1 MFKNIDLK
9 ILFFFIC
16 LVSYSQEPVS
26 WSTSV
31 EKINDNNYKLVTTA
45 NIQDNWRL
53 YSQNL
58 EDGGALPTE
67 FIFEDESIFESFSVV
82 SERESITKYDP
93 IFKMDQSY
101 FIEETV
107 FTQDI
112 SLKDGLKQNT
122 IIQDLYYQVCDDRVC
137 IFQDIKLV
145 YNLNSDDISL
155 INSFDYSS
163 IVSDLKLSLGNSEL
177 LENEYVTENNDNFSR
192 RLNILILGLFGGFLA
207 LLTPCVFPMIPL
219 TVSFFSTKN
228 EKAKLYS
235 MSYGF
240 FIILIYVSLSI
251 PFYFLE
257 NINPEILNQISTSP
271 ILNFIFFAIFIVFA
285 LSLFGLFEITLPSS
299 WSNTVDTKSNLYKGL
314 ISTFFM
320 SLTLCLVS
328 FSCTGPILGTL
339 LVGTLTSD
347 GGAID
352 LTYGMLGFGVA
363 LAIPFTLL
371 AFFPNIINKL
381 PKSGSW
387 TNTIKVILGFV
398 ELALAFKFLS
408 NVDLI
413 QEWGLL
419 KREVFIAIW
428 VLISIACGIYLIIV
442 SRKNSYIISS
452 IFFIFIGLYMG
463 SSLFNKSTNM
473 SLLSGLLP
481 PEFYS
486 IYNNSN
492 DCPLGLDC
500 IKDFNE
506 GLNKSKLTKKP
517 ILLDFTGWACA
528 NCRRVEENTWSVPKV
543 YDLINNDFVLISLYV
558 DDRSDLSSEDII
570 VLKDKNG
577 NEKILDKVGEKWSA
591 FQTIN
596 FKNNSQ
602 PYYVLLS
609 PDLQLLNKPLQYTDT
624 ETYYEWLSEGLENFK
639 SVNYFLK

>member
-1 MFKNIDLK
+1 MFKNLSLK
-9 ILFFFIC
+9 ILFTLFSLLSF
-16 LVSYSQEPVS
+16 SQDPVK

-31 EKINDNNYKLVTTA
+31 KKINDITFQLNTKA
-45 NIQDNWRL
+45 EIEDNWRL

-58 EDGGALPTE
+58 DDGGALPTE
-67 FIFEDESIFESFSVV
+67 FIFEDNSILKSFSNVL
-82 SERESITKYDP
+82 EPEPITKYDP

-101 FIEETV
+101 FVNNVV

-112 SLKDGLKQNT
+112 VLLESFNNDS
-122 IIQDLYYQVCDDRVC
+122 IIQNLYYQVCDDRVC
-137 IFQDIKLV
+137 IFQDVQLV
-145 YNLNSDDISL
+145 FNLSSNEVQSVS
-155 INSFDYSS
+155 SFDYSS
-163 IVSDLKLSLGNSEL
+163 IESDLKLDLGNYEL
-177 LENEYVTENNDNFSR
+177 IKNEYVSESSSSFSR
-192 RLNILILGLFGGFLA
+192 RLNILILGLLGGFLA

-235 MSYGF
+235 TSYGL
-240 FIILIYVSLSI
+240 FIVLIYLSLSL

-271 ILNFIFFAIFIVFA
+271 ILNFIFFAIFIAFA
-285 LSLFGLFEITLPSS
+285 LSLFGLFDITLPSS
-299 WSNTVDTKSNLYKGL
+299 WSNTVDSKSNLYKGL

-320 SLTLCLVS
+320 SLTLCIVS

-413 QEWGLL
+413 QEWGIL

-428 VLISIACGIYLIIV
+428 VLIFIACGLYLIIT
-442 SRKNSYIISS
+442 SRKTSYIISS
-452 IFFIFIGLYMG
+452 LSFILIGLYMG
-463 SSLFNKSTNM
+463 SSLFTKSTNL

-486 IYNNSN
+486 IHNDTNN
-492 DCPLGLDC
+492 CPLGLDC
-500 IKDFNE
+500 VKDFND
-506 GLNKSKLTKKP
+506 GLNKSKINNKP

-543 YDLINNDFVLISLYV
+543 FDLINNEFVLISLYV
-558 DDRSDLSSEDII
+558 DDRTNLNGDEII
-570 VLKDKNG
+570 LLRDKNG

-591 FQTIN
+591 FQTLN
-596 FKNNSQ
+596 FQNNSQ

-609 PDLQLLNKPLQYTDT
+609 PNLDILNKPIQYTDT
-624 ETYYEWLSEGLENFK
+624 DTYYDWLIDGLNKFK
-639 SVNYFLK
+639 N

>member
-1 MFKNIDLK
+1 MFKNINLK
-9 ILFFFIC
+9 ILFILIPLFCF
-16 LVSYSQEPVS
+16 SQEPIK
-26 WSTSV
+26 WLTSV
-31 EKINDNNYKLVTTA
+31 EKKSDNSYILSTTA
-45 NIQDNWRL
+45 KIQDNWRL

-58 EDGGALPTE
+58 EEGGALPTE
-67 FIFEDESIFESFSVV
+67 FVFEDESIFDSFSIV
-82 SERESITKYDP
+82 SEPKPITKYDP
-93 IFKMDQSY
+93 IFQMDQSY
-101 FIEETV
+101 FINEVIYSQEV
-107 FTQDI
+107 VLKGNYKDDILTQ
-112 SLKDGLKQNT
+112 N
-122 IIQDLYYQVCDDRVC
+122 LYYQVCDDRVC
-137 IFQDIKLV
+137 IFQDVKLE
-145 YNLNSDDISL
+145 YSL
-155 INSFDYSS
+155 SNKQIINTTSFDYST
-163 IVSDLKLSLGNSEL
+163 VSSSLNLDLKNSEL
-177 LENEYVTENNDNFSR
+177 LVNEYENEVSNNFSR
-192 RLNILILGLFGGFLA
+192 RINILILGLLGGFLA

-228 EKAKLYS
+228 EQAKLYS
-235 MSYGF
+235 SSYGF

-271 ILNFIFFAIFIVFA
+271 VLNFIFFAIFVAFA
-285 LSLFGLFEITLPSS
+285 LSLFGLFDITLPSS
-299 WSNTVDTKSNLYKGL
+299 WSNTVDSKSNLYKGL

-363 LAIPFTLL
+363 LAVPFTLL
-371 AFFPNIINKL
+371 AFFPNVINKL

-387 TNTIKVILGFV
+387 TNSIKVILGFV

-413 QEWGLL
+413 LEWGIL
-419 KREVFIAIW
+419 KREIFIGIW
-428 VLISIACGIYLIIV
+428 VLLFLLCGLYLLRTSKKLSYILSSSFFIIVGIYM
-442 SRKNSYIISS
+442 S
-452 IFFIFIGLYMG
+452 
-463 SSLFNKSTNM
+463 SSLFSTKTNL

-486 IYNNSN
+486 LYQDDNE
-492 DCPLGLDC
+492 CPLSLNC
-500 IKDFNE
+500 IKDFDE
-506 GLNKSKLTKKP
+506 GKSESVENNKP

-528 NCRRVEENTWSVPKV
+528 NCRRVEENTWSEPKV
-543 YDLINNDFVLISLYV
+543 YDMINNEFILISLYV
-558 DDRSDLSSEDII
+558 DDRSDLNQDQII
-570 VLKDKNG
+570 ILTDKNG
-577 NEKILDKVGEKWSA
+577 NEKTLKKVGEKWSA

-609 PDLQLLNKPLQYTDT
+609 PNLEVLNKPIQYTDT
-624 ETYYEWLSEGLENFK
+624 DTYQSWLSEGLENFK
-639 SVNYFLK
+639 KNYK

>member
-1 MFKNIDLK
+1 MLK
-9 ILFFFIC
+9 SLNLKLLFILLSFFSF
-16 LVSYSQEPVS
+16 SQDPVT

-31 EKINDNNYKLVTTA
+31 EKINNNTYKLITEA
-45 NIQDNWRL
+45 NIQENWRL

-67 FIFEDESIFESFSVV
+67 FVFEDESIFQSFSNVQ
-82 SERESITKYDP
+82 ELDAITKFDP
-93 IFKMDQSY
+93 IFQMDQSY
-101 FIEETV
+101 FINQTF
-107 FTQDI
+107 FTQEIVLDDNFNQKSI
-112 SLKDGLKQNT
+112 V
-122 IIQDLYYQVCDDRVC
+122 QDLYYQVCDDRVC
-137 IFQDIKLV
+137 IFQDIKLIF
-145 YNLNSDDISL
+145 NLDSENESVIK
-155 INSFDYSS
+155 SFDYSS
-163 IVSDLKLSLGNSEL
+163 IISDLQLDLQNTEL
-177 LENEYVTENNDNFSR
+177 LENEYVNESSNNFSR
-192 RLNILILGLFGGFLA
+192 RLNILILGLLGGFLA

-228 EKAKLYS
+228 EKARLYS

-271 ILNFIFFAIFIVFA
+271 ILNFIFFAIFIAFA
-285 LSLFGLFEITLPSS
+285 LSLFGLFEITLPAS
-299 WSNTVDTKSNLYKGL
+299 WSNTVDSKSNLYKGL

-387 TNTIKVILGFV
+387 TNSIKVILGFV

-413 QEWGLL
+413 QEWGIL
-419 KREVFIAIW
+419 KREVFIGIW
-428 VLISIACGIYLIIV
+428 VLISVSCGLYLIIT
-442 SRKNSYIISS
+442 SRKTSYIISS
-452 IFFIFIGLYMG
+452 TFFILIGLYMG

-486 IYNNSN
+486 IYNDSN
-492 DCPLGLDC
+492 DCPLGLEC
-500 IKDFNE
+500 IKDFDK
-506 GLNKSKLTKKP
+506 GLDLAKLNNKP

-543 YDLINNDFVLISLYV
+543 YDLINNEFILISLYV
-558 DDRSDLSSEDII
+558 DDRSALSRDEII
-570 VLKDKNG
+570 VLRDKNG
-577 NEKILDKVGEKWSA
+577 NEKILNKVGEKWSA
-591 FQTIN
+591 FQTVN

-609 PDLQLLNKPLQYTDT
+609 PNLDLLNKPLQYTDT
-624 ETYYEWLSEGLENFK
+624 DTYFSWLNEGLKNYK
-639 SVNYFLK
+639 SNYLLK

>member
-1 MFKNIDLK
+1 MFKNLSII
-9 ILFFFIC
+9 ILFTLFSLPTF
-16 LVSYSQEPVS
+16 SQDPVK

-31 EKINDNNYKLVTTA
+31 KKINDITFQLNTKA
-45 NIQDNWRL
+45 EIEDNWRL

-58 EDGGALPTE
+58 DDGGALPTE
-67 FIFEDESIFESFSVV
+67 FIFEDNSILKSFSNVL
-82 SERESITKYDP
+82 EPEPITKYDP

-101 FIEETV
+101 FVNNVV

-112 SLKDGLKQNT
+112 VLLESFNNNS
-122 IIQDLYYQVCDDRVC
+122 IIQNLYYQVCDDRVC
-137 IFQDIKLV
+137 IFQDVQLV
-145 YNLNSDDISL
+145 FNLSSNEVQSVS
-155 INSFDYSS
+155 SFDYSS
-163 IVSDLKLSLGNSEL
+163 IESDLKLDLGNYEL
-177 LENEYVTENNDNFSR
+177 IKNEYVSESSSSFSR
-192 RLNILILGLFGGFLA
+192 RLNILILGLLGGFLA

-235 MSYGF
+235 SSYGL
-240 FIILIYVSLSI
+240 FIVLIYLSLSL

-271 ILNFIFFAIFIVFA
+271 ILNFIFFAIFIAFA
-285 LSLFGLFEITLPSS
+285 LSLFGLFDITLPSS
-299 WSNTVDTKSNLYKGL
+299 WSNTVDSKSNLYKGL

-413 QEWGLL
+413 QEWGIL

-428 VLISIACGIYLIIV
+428 VLIFIACGLYLIIT
-442 SRKNSYIISS
+442 SRKTSYIISS
-452 IFFIFIGLYMG
+452 LSFIIIGLYMG
-463 SSLFNKSTNM
+463 SSLFTKSTNL

-486 IYNNSN
+486 IHNDTNN
-492 DCPLGLDC
+492 CPLGLDC
-500 IKDFNE
+500 VKDFND
-506 GLNKSKLTKKP
+506 GLNKSKINNKP

-543 YDLINNDFVLISLYV
+543 FDLINNEFVLISLYV
-558 DDRSDLSSEDII
+558 DDRTNLNGDEII
-570 VLKDKNG
+570 LLRDKNG

-591 FQTIN
+591 FQTLN
-596 FKNNSQ
+596 FQNNSQ

-609 PDLQLLNKPLQYTDT
+609 PNLDILNKPIQYTDT
-624 ETYYEWLSEGLENFK
+624 DTYYNWLTDGLNKFK
-639 SVNYFLK
+639 N

>member
-1 MFKNIDLK
+1 MFENFNLK
-9 ILFFFIC
+9 IFFILIPLFC
-16 LVSYSQEPVS
+16 LSQEPIK
-26 WSTSV
+26 WLTSV
-31 EKINDNNYKLVTTA
+31 EKKSDNSYILSTTA
-45 NIQDNWRL
+45 KIQDNWRL

-58 EDGGALPTE
+58 EEGGALPTE
-67 FIFEDESIFESFSVV
+67 FVFEDESIFDSFSIV
-82 SERESITKYDP
+82 SEPKPITKYDP
-93 IFKMDQSY
+93 IFQMDQSY
-101 FIEETV
+101 FINEVIYSQEV
-107 FTQDI
+107 VLKGNYKDDILTQ
-112 SLKDGLKQNT
+112 N
-122 IIQDLYYQVCDDRVC
+122 LYYQVCDDRVC
-137 IFQDIKLV
+137 IFQDVKLE
-145 YNLNSDDISL
+145 YSL
-155 INSFDYSS
+155 SNKQIINTTSFDYST
-163 IVSDLKLSLGNSEL
+163 VSSSLNLDLKNSEL
-177 LENEYVTENNDNFSR
+177 LVNEYENEVSNNFSR
-192 RLNILILGLFGGFLA
+192 RIKILILGLLGGFLA

-228 EKAKLYS
+228 EQAKLYS
-235 MSYGF
+235 SSYGF

-271 ILNFIFFAIFIVFA
+271 VLNFIFFAIFVAFA
-285 LSLFGLFEITLPSS
+285 LSLFGLFDITLPSS
-299 WSNTVDTKSNLYKGL
+299 WSNTVDSKSNLYKGL

-363 LAIPFTLL
+363 LAVPFTLL
-371 AFFPNIINKL
+371 AFFPNVINKL

-387 TNTIKVILGFV
+387 TNSIKVILGFV

-413 QEWGLL
+413 LEWGIL
-419 KREVFIAIW
+419 KREIFIGIW
-428 VLISIACGIYLIIV
+428 VLLFLLCGLYLLRTSKKLSYILSSSFFIIVGIYM
-442 SRKNSYIISS
+442 S
-452 IFFIFIGLYMG
+452 
-463 SSLFNKSTNM
+463 SSLFSTKTNL

-486 IYNNSN
+486 LYQDDNE
-492 DCPLGLDC
+492 CPLSLNC
-500 IKDFNE
+500 IKDFDE
-506 GLNKSKLTKKP
+506 GKSESIENNKP

-528 NCRRVEENTWSVPKV
+528 NCRRVEENTWSEPKV
-543 YDLINNDFVLISLYV
+543 YDMINNEFILISLYV
-558 DDRSDLSSEDII
+558 DDRSDLNQDQII
-570 VLKDKNG
+570 ILTDKNG
-577 NEKILDKVGEKWSA
+577 NEKTLKKVGEKWSA

-609 PDLQLLNKPLQYTDT
+609 PNLEVLNKPIQYTDT
-624 ETYYEWLSEGLENFK
+624 DTYQSWLSEGLENFK
-639 SVNYFLK
+639 KNYK

>member
-1 MFKNIDLK
+1 MFKNLSLK
-9 ILFFFIC
+9 ILFTLFSLLSF
-16 LVSYSQEPVS
+16 SQDPVK

-31 EKINDNNYKLVTTA
+31 KKINDITFQLNTKA
-45 NIQDNWRL
+45 EIEDNWRL

-58 EDGGALPTE
+58 DDGGALPTE
-67 FIFEDESIFESFSVV
+67 FIFEDNSILKSFSNVL
-82 SERESITKYDP
+82 EPEPITKYDP

-101 FIEETV
+101 FVNNVV

-112 SLKDGLKQNT
+112 VLLESFNNDS
-122 IIQDLYYQVCDDRVC
+122 IIQNLYYQVCDDRVC
-137 IFQDIKLV
+137 IFQDVQLV
-145 YNLNSDDISL
+145 FNLSSNEVQSVS
-155 INSFDYSS
+155 SFDYSS
-163 IVSDLKLSLGNSEL
+163 IESDLKLDLGNYEL
-177 LENEYVTENNDNFSR
+177 IKNEYVSESSSSFSR
-192 RLNILILGLFGGFLA
+192 RLNILILGLLGGFLA

-235 MSYGF
+235 TSYGL
-240 FIILIYVSLSI
+240 FIILIYISLSL

-271 ILNFIFFAIFIVFA
+271 ILNFIFFAIFIAFA
-285 LSLFGLFEITLPSS
+285 LSLFGLFDITLPSS
-299 WSNTVDTKSNLYKGL
+299 WSNTVDSKSNLYKGL

-413 QEWGLL
+413 QEWGIL

-428 VLISIACGIYLIIV
+428 VLIFIACGLYLIIT
-442 SRKNSYIISS
+442 SRKTSYIISS
-452 IFFIFIGLYMG
+452 LSFILIGLYMG
-463 SSLFNKSTNM
+463 SSLFTKSTNL

-486 IYNNSN
+486 IHNDTNN
-492 DCPLGLDC
+492 CPLGLDC
-500 IKDFNE
+500 VKDFND
-506 GLNKSKLTKKP
+506 GLNKSKINNKP

-543 YDLINNDFVLISLYV
+543 FDLINNEFVLISLYV
-558 DDRSDLSSEDII
+558 DDRTNLNGDEII
-570 VLKDKNG
+570 LLRDKNG

-591 FQTIN
+591 FQTLN
-596 FKNNSQ
+596 FQNNSQ

-609 PDLQLLNKPLQYTDT
+609 PNLDILNKPIQYTDT
-624 ETYYEWLSEGLENFK
+624 DTYYDWLIDGLNKFK
-639 SVNYFLK
+639 N

>member
-1 MFKNIDLK
+1 MFKNLNLK
-9 ILFFFIC
+9 ILFILLSLFSF
-16 LVSYSQEPVS
+16 SQDPVK

-31 EKINDNNYKLVTTA
+31 KKINDISFQLITKA
-45 NIQDNWRL
+45 EIQDNWRL

-58 EDGGALPTE
+58 DDGGALPTE
-67 FIFEDESIFESFSVV
+67 FVFEDNSILKSFSDVL
-82 SERESITKYDP
+82 EPEAITKYDP

-101 FIEETV
+101 FVNNVV

-112 SLKDGLKQNT
+112 VFPENFNNDS
-122 IIQDLYYQVCDDRVC
+122 IIQNLYYQVCDDRVC
-137 IFQDIKLV
+137 IFQDVQLV
-145 YNLNSDDISL
+145 FNLSSNEVKSVSL
-155 INSFDYSS
+155 FDYSS
-163 IVSDLKLSLGNSEL
+163 IESDLKLNLGNYEL
-177 LENEYVTENNDNFSR
+177 IKNEYVGESSSSFSR
-192 RLNILILGLFGGFLA
+192 RLNILILGLLGGFLA

-235 MSYGF
+235 TSYGL
-240 FIILIYVSLSI
+240 FIVLIYLSLSL
-251 PFYFLE
+251 PFYFIE

-271 ILNFIFFAIFIVFA
+271 ILNFIFFAIFIAFA
-285 LSLFGLFEITLPSS
+285 LSLFGLFDITLPSS
-299 WSNTVDTKSNLYKGL
+299 WSNTVDSKSNLYKGL

-413 QEWGLL
+413 QEWGIL

-428 VLISIACGIYLIIV
+428 VLIFMACGLYLVIT
-442 SRKNSYIISS
+442 SRKTSYIISS
-452 IFFIFIGLYMG
+452 LSFILIGLYMG
-463 SSLFNKSTNM
+463 SSLFTKSTNL

-486 IYNNSN
+486 IHNDTNN
-492 DCPLGLDC
+492 CPLGLDC
-500 IKDFNE
+500 VKDFND
-506 GLNKSKLTKKP
+506 GLNKSKINNKP

-543 YDLINNDFVLISLYV
+543 FDLINNEFVLISLYV
-558 DDRSDLSSEDII
+558 DDRTNLNGDEII
-570 VLKDKNG
+570 LLRDKNG
-577 NEKILDKVGEKWSA
+577 NEKTLDKVGEKWSA
-591 FQTIN
+591 FQTLN
-596 FKNNSQ
+596 FQNNSQ

-609 PDLQLLNKPLQYTDT
+609 PNLDILNKPIQYTNTD
-624 ETYYEWLSEGLENFK
+624 TYYDWLIDGLNKFK
-639 SVNYFLK
+639 N

>member
-1 MFKNIDLK
+1 MLK
-9 ILFFFIC
+9 SLNLKLLFILLSFFSF
-16 LVSYSQEPVS
+16 SQDPVT

-31 EKINDNNYKLVTTA
+31 EKINNNTYKLITEA
-45 NIQDNWRL
+45 NIQENWRL

-67 FIFEDESIFESFSVV
+67 FVFEDESIFQSFSNVQ
-82 SERESITKYDP
+82 ELDAITKFDP
-93 IFKMDQSY
+93 IFQMDQSY
-101 FIEETV
+101 FINQTF
-107 FTQDI
+107 FTQEIVLDDNFNQKSI
-112 SLKDGLKQNT
+112 V
-122 IIQDLYYQVCDDRVC
+122 QDLYYQVCDDRVC
-137 IFQDIKLV
+137 IFQDIKLIF
-145 YNLNSDDISL
+145 NLDSENESVIK
-155 INSFDYSS
+155 SFDYSS
-163 IVSDLKLSLGNSEL
+163 IISDLQLDLQNTEL
-177 LENEYVTENNDNFSR
+177 LENEYVNESSNNFSR
-192 RLNILILGLFGGFLA
+192 RLNILILGLLGGFLA

-228 EKAKLYS
+228 EKARLYS

-271 ILNFIFFAIFIVFA
+271 ILNFIFFAIFIAFA
-285 LSLFGLFEITLPSS
+285 LSLFGFFEITLPSS
-299 WSNTVDTKSNLYKGL
+299 WSNTVDSKSNLYKGL

-387 TNTIKVILGFV
+387 TNSIKVILGFV

-413 QEWGLL
+413 QEWGIL
-419 KREVFIAIW
+419 KREVFIGIW
-428 VLISIACGIYLIIV
+428 VLISVSCGLYLIIT
-442 SRKNSYIISS
+442 SRKTSYIISS
-452 IFFIFIGLYMG
+452 TFFILIGLYMG

-486 IYNNSN
+486 IYNDSN

-500 IKDFNE
+500 IKDFDK
-506 GLNKSKLTKKP
+506 GLDLAKLNNKP

-543 YDLINNDFVLISLYV
+543 YDLINNEFILISLYV
-558 DDRSDLSSEDII
+558 DDRSALSRDEII
-570 VLKDKNG
+570 VLRDKNG
-577 NEKILDKVGEKWSA
+577 NEKILNKVGEKWSA
-591 FQTIN
+591 FQTVN

-609 PDLQLLNKPLQYTDT
+609 PNLDLLNKPLQYTDT
-624 ETYYEWLSEGLENFK
+624 DTYFSWLDEGLKNYK
-639 SVNYFLK
+639 SNYLLK

>member
-1 MFKNIDLK
+1 MFENINLK
-9 ILFFFIC
+9 ILFILIPFFC
-16 LVSYSQEPVS
+16 FSQEPIK
-26 WSTSV
+26 WLTSV
-31 EKINDNNYKLVTTA
+31 EKKSDNSYILSTTA
-45 NIQDNWRL
+45 KIQDNWRL

-58 EDGGALPTE
+58 EEGGALPTE
-67 FIFEDESIFESFSVV
+67 FVFEDESIFDSFSIVF
-82 SERESITKYDP
+82 EPKPITKYDP
-93 IFKMDQSY
+93 IFQMDQSY
-101 FIEETV
+101 FINEVIYSQEVV
-107 FTQDI
+107 FKGSHKDDILTQ
-112 SLKDGLKQNT
+112 N
-122 IIQDLYYQVCDDRVC
+122 LYYQVCDDRVC
-137 IFQDIKLV
+137 IFQDVKLE
-145 YNLNSDDISL
+145 YSL
-155 INSFDYSS
+155 SNKQIINTTSFDYST
-163 IVSDLKLSLGNSEL
+163 VSSSLNLDLKNSEL
-177 LENEYVTENNDNFSR
+177 LVNEYENEMSNNFSR
-192 RLNILILGLFGGFLA
+192 RINILILGLLGGFLA

-228 EKAKLYS
+228 EQAKLYS
-235 MSYGF
+235 SSYGF

-271 ILNFIFFAIFIVFA
+271 VLNFIFFAIFVAFA
-285 LSLFGLFEITLPSS
+285 LSLFGLFDITLPSS
-299 WSNTVDTKSNLYKGL
+299 WSNTVDSKSNLYKGL

-363 LAIPFTLL
+363 LAVPFTLL
-371 AFFPNIINKL
+371 AFFPNVINKL

-387 TNTIKVILGFV
+387 TNSIKVILGFV

-413 QEWGLL
+413 LEWGIL
-419 KREVFIAIW
+419 KREIFIGIW
-428 VLISIACGIYLIIV
+428 VLLFLLCGLYLLRTSKKLSYILSSSFFVIVGIYM
-442 SRKNSYIISS
+442 S
-452 IFFIFIGLYMG
+452 
-463 SSLFNKSTNM
+463 SSLFSTKTNL

-486 IYNNSN
+486 VYQDDNE
-492 DCPLGLDC
+492 CPLSLNC
-500 IKDFNE
+500 IKDFDE
-506 GLNKSKLTKKP
+506 GKSESVENNKP

-528 NCRRVEENTWSVPKV
+528 NCRRVEENTWSEPKV
-543 YDLINNDFVLISLYV
+543 YDMINNEFILISLYV
-558 DDRSDLSSEDII
+558 DDRSDLNQDQII
-570 VLKDKNG
+570 ILTDKNG
-577 NEKILDKVGEKWSA
+577 NEKTLKKVGEKWSA

-609 PDLQLLNKPLQYTDT
+609 PNLEVLNKPIQYTDT
-624 ETYYEWLSEGLENFK
+624 DTYQSWLSEGLENFK
-639 SVNYFLK
+639 KNYK

>member
-1 MFKNIDLK
+1 MFKNLSLK
-9 ILFFFIC
+9 ILFTLFSLLSF
-16 LVSYSQEPVS
+16 SQDPVK

-31 EKINDNNYKLVTTA
+31 KKINDITFQLNTKA
-45 NIQDNWRL
+45 EIEDNWRL
-53 YSQNL
+53 YSQKL
-58 EDGGALPTE
+58 DDGGALPTE
-67 FIFEDESIFESFSVV
+67 FIFEDNSILKSFSNVL
-82 SERESITKYDP
+82 EPEPITKYDP

-101 FIEETV
+101 FVNNVV

-112 SLKDGLKQNT
+112 VLLESFNNDS
-122 IIQDLYYQVCDDRVC
+122 IIQNLYYQVCDDRVC
-137 IFQDIKLV
+137 IFQDVQLV
-145 YNLNSDDISL
+145 FNLSSNEVQSVS
-155 INSFDYSS
+155 SFDYSS
-163 IVSDLKLSLGNSEL
+163 IESDLKLDLGNYEL
-177 LENEYVTENNDNFSR
+177 IKNEYVSESSSSFSR
-192 RLNILILGLFGGFLA
+192 RLNILILGLLGGFLA

-235 MSYGF
+235 TSYGL
-240 FIILIYVSLSI
+240 FIVLIYLSLSL

-271 ILNFIFFAIFIVFA
+271 ILNFIFFAIFIAFA
-285 LSLFGLFEITLPSS
+285 LSLFGLFDITLPSS
-299 WSNTVDTKSNLYKGL
+299 WSNTVDSKSNLYKGL

-413 QEWGLL
+413 QEWGIL

-428 VLISIACGIYLIIV
+428 VLIFIACGLYLIIT
-442 SRKNSYIISS
+442 SRKTSYIISS
-452 IFFIFIGLYMG
+452 LSFILIGLYMG
-463 SSLFNKSTNM
+463 SSLFTKSTNL

-486 IYNNSN
+486 IHNDTNN
-492 DCPLGLDC
+492 CPLGLDC
-500 IKDFNE
+500 VKDFND
-506 GLNKSKLTKKP
+506 GLNKSKINNKP

-543 YDLINNDFVLISLYV
+543 FDLINNEFVLISLYV
-558 DDRSDLSSEDII
+558 DDRTNLNGDEII
-570 VLKDKNG
+570 LLRDKNG

-591 FQTIN
+591 FQTLN
-596 FKNNSQ
+596 FQNNSQ

-609 PDLQLLNKPLQYTDT
+609 PNLDILNKPIQYTDT
-624 ETYYEWLSEGLENFK
+624 DTYYDWLIDGLNKFK
-639 SVNYFLK
+639 N

>member
-1 MFKNIDLK
+1 MFENINLK
-9 ILFFFIC
+9 ILFILIPFFC
-16 LVSYSQEPVS
+16 FSQEPIK
-26 WSTSV
+26 WLTSV
-31 EKINDNNYKLVTTA
+31 EKKSDNSYILSTTA
-45 NIQDNWRL
+45 KIQDNWRL

-58 EDGGALPTE
+58 EEGGALPTE
-67 FIFEDESIFESFSVV
+67 FAFEDESIFDSFSIV
-82 SERESITKYDP
+82 SEPKPITKYDP
-93 IFKMDQSY
+93 IFQMDQSY
-101 FIEETV
+101 FINEVIYSQEV
-107 FTQDI
+107 VLKGNYKDDILTQ
-112 SLKDGLKQNT
+112 N
-122 IIQDLYYQVCDDRVC
+122 LYYQVCDDRVC
-137 IFQDIKLV
+137 IFQDVKLE
-145 YNLNSDDISL
+145 YSL
-155 INSFDYSS
+155 SNKQIINTTSFDYST
-163 IVSDLKLSLGNSEL
+163 VSSSLNLDLKNSEL
-177 LENEYVTENNDNFSR
+177 LVNEYENEMSNNFSR
-192 RLNILILGLFGGFLA
+192 RINILILGLLGGFLA

-228 EKAKLYS
+228 EQAKLYS
-235 MSYGF
+235 SSYGF

-271 ILNFIFFAIFIVFA
+271 VLNFIFFAIFVAFA
-285 LSLFGLFEITLPSS
+285 LSLFGLFDITLPSS
-299 WSNTVDTKSNLYKGL
+299 WSNTVDSKSNLYKGL

-363 LAIPFTLL
+363 LAVPFTLL
-371 AFFPNIINKL
+371 AFFPNVINKL

-387 TNTIKVILGFV
+387 TNSIKVILGFV

-413 QEWGLL
+413 LEWGIL
-419 KREVFIAIW
+419 KREIFIGIW
-428 VLISIACGIYLIIV
+428 VLLFLLCGLYLLRTSKQLSYILSSSFFIIVGIYM
-442 SRKNSYIISS
+442 S
-452 IFFIFIGLYMG
+452 
-463 SSLFNKSTNM
+463 SSLFSTNTNL

-486 IYNNSN
+486 VYQDDNE
-492 DCPLGLDC
+492 CPLSLNC
-500 IKDFNE
+500 IKDFDE
-506 GLNKSKLTKKP
+506 GKSESVENNKP

-528 NCRRVEENTWSVPKV
+528 NCRRVEENTWSEPKV
-543 YDLINNDFVLISLYV
+543 YDMINNEFILISLYV
-558 DDRSDLSSEDII
+558 DDRSDLNQDQII
-570 VLKDKNG
+570 ILTDKNG
-577 NEKILDKVGEKWSA
+577 NEKTLKKVGEKWSA

-609 PDLQLLNKPLQYTDT
+609 PNLEVLNKPIQYTDT
-624 ETYYEWLSEGLENFK
+624 DTYQSWLSEGLENFK
-639 SVNYFLK
+639 KNYK

>member
-1 MFKNIDLK
+1 MFENINLK
-9 ILFFFIC
+9 ILFILIPFFC
-16 LVSYSQEPVS
+16 FSQEPIK
-26 WSTSV
+26 WLTSV
-31 EKINDNNYKLVTTA
+31 EKKSDNSYILSTTA
-45 NIQDNWRL
+45 KIQDNWRL

-58 EDGGALPTE
+58 EEGGALPTE
-67 FIFEDESIFESFSVV
+67 FVFEDESIFDSFSIV
-82 SERESITKYDP
+82 SEPKPITKYDP
-93 IFKMDQSY
+93 IFQMDQSY
-101 FIEETV
+101 FINEVIYSQEV
-107 FTQDI
+107 VLKGNYKDDILTQ
-112 SLKDGLKQNT
+112 N
-122 IIQDLYYQVCDDRVC
+122 LYYQVCDDRVC
-137 IFQDIKLV
+137 IFQDVKLE
-145 YNLNSDDISL
+145 YSL
-155 INSFDYSS
+155 SNKQIINTTSFDYST
-163 IVSDLKLSLGNSEL
+163 VSSSLNLDLKNSEL
-177 LENEYVTENNDNFSR
+177 LVNEYENEMSNNFSR
-192 RLNILILGLFGGFLA
+192 RINILILGLLGGFLA

-228 EKAKLYS
+228 EQAKLYS
-235 MSYGF
+235 SSYGF

-271 ILNFIFFAIFIVFA
+271 VLNFIFFAIFVAFA
-285 LSLFGLFEITLPSS
+285 LSLFGLFDITLPSS
-299 WSNTVDTKSNLYKGL
+299 WSNTVDSKSNLYKGL

-363 LAIPFTLL
+363 LAVPFTLL
-371 AFFPNIINKL
+371 AFFPNVINKL

-387 TNTIKVILGFV
+387 TNSIKVILGFV

-413 QEWGLL
+413 LEWGIL
-419 KREVFIAIW
+419 KREIFIGIW
-428 VLISIACGIYLIIV
+428 VLLFLLCGLYLLRTSKKLSYILSSSFFIIVGIYM
-442 SRKNSYIISS
+442 S
-452 IFFIFIGLYMG
+452 
-463 SSLFNKSTNM
+463 SSLFSTKTNL

-486 IYNNSN
+486 VYQDDNE
-492 DCPLGLDC
+492 CPLSLNC
-500 IKDFNE
+500 IKDFDE
-506 GLNKSKLTKKP
+506 GKSESVENNKP

-528 NCRRVEENTWSVPKV
+528 NCRRVEENTWSEPKV
-543 YDLINNDFVLISLYV
+543 YDMINNEFILISLYV
-558 DDRSDLSSEDII
+558 DDRSDLNQDQII
-570 VLKDKNG
+570 ILTDKNG
-577 NEKILDKVGEKWSA
+577 NEKTLKKVGEKWSA

-609 PDLQLLNKPLQYTDT
+609 PNLEVLNKPIQYTDT
-624 ETYYEWLSEGLENFK
+624 DTYQSWLSEGLENFK
-639 SVNYFLK
+639 KNYK

>member
-1 MFKNIDLK
+1 MFENINLK
-9 ILFFFIC
+9 ILFILIPLFCF
-16 LVSYSQEPVS
+16 SQEPIK
-26 WSTSV
+26 WLTSV
-31 EKINDNNYKLVTTA
+31 EKKSDNSYILYTTA
-45 NIQDNWRL
+45 KIQDNWRL

-58 EDGGALPTE
+58 EEGGALPTE
-67 FIFEDESIFESFSVV
+67 FVFEDESIFDSFSIV
-82 SERESITKYDP
+82 SEPKPITKYDP
-93 IFKMDQSY
+93 IFQMDQSY
-101 FIEETV
+101 FINEVIYSQEV
-107 FTQDI
+107 VLKGNYKDDILTQ
-112 SLKDGLKQNT
+112 N
-122 IIQDLYYQVCDDRVC
+122 LYYQVCDDRVC
-137 IFQDIKLV
+137 IFQDVKLE
-145 YNLNSDDISL
+145 YSL
-155 INSFDYSS
+155 SNKQIINTTSFDYST
-163 IVSDLKLSLGNSEL
+163 VSSSLNLDLKNSEL
-177 LENEYVTENNDNFSR
+177 LVNEYENEMSNNFSR
-192 RLNILILGLFGGFLA
+192 RINILILGLLGGFLA

-228 EKAKLYS
+228 EQAKLYS
-235 MSYGF
+235 SSYGF

-271 ILNFIFFAIFIVFA
+271 VLNFIFFAIFVAFA
-285 LSLFGLFEITLPSS
+285 LSLFGLFDITLPSS
-299 WSNTVDTKSNLYKGL
+299 WSNTVDSKSNLYKGL

-363 LAIPFTLL
+363 LAVPFTLL
-371 AFFPNIINKL
+371 AFFPNVINKL

-387 TNTIKVILGFV
+387 TNSIKVILGFV

-413 QEWGLL
+413 LEWGIL
-419 KREVFIAIW
+419 KREIFIGIW
-428 VLISIACGIYLIIV
+428 VLLFLLCGLYLLRTSKKLSYILSSSFFIIVGIYM
-442 SRKNSYIISS
+442 S
-452 IFFIFIGLYMG
+452 
-463 SSLFNKSTNM
+463 SSLFSTKTNL

-486 IYNNSN
+486 LYQN
-492 DCPLGLDC
+492 DNECPLSLNC
-500 IKDFNE
+500 IKDFDE
-506 GLNKSKLTKKP
+506 GKSESVENNKP

-528 NCRRVEENTWSVPKV
+528 NCRRVEENTWSEPKV
-543 YDLINNDFVLISLYV
+543 YDMINNEFILISLYV
-558 DDRSDLSSEDII
+558 DDRSDLNQDQII
-570 VLKDKNG
+570 ILTDKNG
-577 NEKILDKVGEKWSA
+577 NEKTLKKVGEKWSA

-609 PDLQLLNKPLQYTDT
+609 PNLEVLNKPIQYTDT
-624 ETYYEWLSEGLENFK
+624 DTYQSWLSEGLENFK
-639 SVNYFLK
+639 KNYK

>member
-1 MFKNIDLK
+1 MFKNFNLK
-9 ILFFFIC
+9 ILFILIPLFCF
-16 LVSYSQEPVS
+16 SQEPIK
-26 WSTSV
+26 WLTSV
-31 EKINDNNYKLVTTA
+31 EKKSDNSYILSTTA
-45 NIQDNWRL
+45 KIQDNWRL

-58 EDGGALPTE
+58 EEGGALPTE
-67 FIFEDESIFESFSVV
+67 FVFEEESIFDSFSIV
-82 SERESITKYDP
+82 SEPKPITKYDP
-93 IFKMDQSY
+93 IFQMDQSY
-101 FIEETV
+101 FINEVIYSQEV
-107 FTQDI
+107 VLKGNYKDDILTQ
-112 SLKDGLKQNT
+112 N
-122 IIQDLYYQVCDDRVC
+122 LYYQVCDDRVC
-137 IFQDIKLV
+137 IFQDVKLE
-145 YNLNSDDISL
+145 YSL
-155 INSFDYSS
+155 SNKQIINTTSFDYST
-163 IVSDLKLSLGNSEL
+163 VSSSLNLDLKNSEL
-177 LENEYVTENNDNFSR
+177 LVNEYENEMSNNFSR
-192 RLNILILGLFGGFLA
+192 RINILILGLLGGFLA

-228 EKAKLYS
+228 EQAKLYS
-235 MSYGF
+235 SSYGF

-271 ILNFIFFAIFIVFA
+271 VLNFIFFAIFVAFA
-285 LSLFGLFEITLPSS
+285 LSLFGLFDITLPSS
-299 WSNTVDTKSNLYKGL
+299 WSNTVDSKSNLYKGL

-363 LAIPFTLL
+363 LAVPFTLL
-371 AFFPNIINKL
+371 AFFPNVINKL

-387 TNTIKVILGFV
+387 TNSIKVILGFV

-413 QEWGLL
+413 LEWGIL
-419 KREVFIAIW
+419 KREIFIGIW
-428 VLISIACGIYLIIV
+428 VLLFLLCGLYLLRTSKKLSYILSSSFFIIVGIYM
-442 SRKNSYIISS
+442 S
-452 IFFIFIGLYMG
+452 
-463 SSLFNKSTNM
+463 SSLFSTKTNL

-486 IYNNSN
+486 VYQDDNE
-492 DCPLGLDC
+492 CPLSLNC
-500 IKDFNE
+500 IKDFDE
-506 GLNKSKLTKKP
+506 GKSESIENNKP

-528 NCRRVEENTWSVPKV
+528 NCRRVEENTWSEPKV
-543 YDLINNDFVLISLYV
+543 YDMINNEFILISLYV
-558 DDRSDLSSEDII
+558 DDRSDLNQDQII
-570 VLKDKNG
+570 ILTDKNG
-577 NEKILDKVGEKWSA
+577 NEKTLKKVGEKWSA

-609 PDLQLLNKPLQYTDT
+609 PNLEVLNKPIQYTDT
-624 ETYYEWLSEGLENFK
+624 DTYQSWLSEGLENFK
-639 SVNYFLK
+639 KNYK

>member
-1 MFKNIDLK
+1 MLKNLNLK
-9 ILFFFIC
+9 PLFILLSFFSF
-16 LVSYSQEPVS
+16 SQDPVT

-31 EKINDNNYKLVTTA
+31 EKVNSNTYNLITEA
-45 NIQDNWRL
+45 NIQENWRL

-58 EDGGALPTE
+58 EEGGALPTE
-67 FIFEDESIFESFSVV
+67 FVFEDESIFQSFSNV
-82 SERESITKYDP
+82 EELDAITKFDP
-93 IFKMDQSY
+93 IFQMDQSY
-101 FIEETV
+101 FINQTF
-107 FTQDI
+107 FTQKIVLDDNFNQKSI
-112 SLKDGLKQNT
+112 V
-122 IIQDLYYQVCDDRVC
+122 QDLYYQVCDDRVC

-145 YNLNSDDISL
+145 FNLDSEDESVIK
-155 INSFDYSS
+155 SFDYSS
-163 IVSDLKLSLGNSEL
+163 IISDLELELQNTEL
-177 LENEYVTENNDNFSR
+177 LQNEYVTESSNNFSR
-192 RLNILILGLFGGFLA
+192 RLNILILGLLGGFLA

-228 EKAKLYS
+228 EKARLYS

-240 FIILIYVSLSI
+240 FIIMIYVSLSI

-271 ILNFIFFAIFIVFA
+271 ILNFIFFAIFIAFA

-299 WSNTVDTKSNLYKGL
+299 WSNTVDAKSNLYKGL

-387 TNTIKVILGFV
+387 TKSIKVILGFV

-413 QEWGLL
+413 QEWGIL
-419 KREVFIAIW
+419 KREVFIGIW
-428 VLISIACGIYLIIV
+428 VLISVSCGLYLIIT
-442 SRKNSYIISS
+442 SRKASYIISS
-452 IFFIFIGLYMG
+452 TFFILIGLYMG

-486 IYNNSN
+486 IYNDSN

-500 IKDFNE
+500 IKDFDK
-506 GLNKSKLTKKP
+506 GLDLAKLNNKP

-543 YDLINNDFVLISLYV
+543 YDLINNEFILISLYV
-558 DDRSDLSSEDII
+558 DDRSALSRDEII
-570 VLKDKNG
+570 VLKDKNR
-577 NEKILDKVGEKWSA
+577 NEKILNKVGEKWSA
-591 FQTIN
+591 FQTVN

-609 PDLQLLNKPLQYTDT
+609 PNLDLLNKPLQYTDT
-624 ETYYEWLSEGLENFK
+624 DTYFSWLDEGLKNYK
-639 SVNYFLK
+639 SNYLLK

>member
-1 MFKNIDLK
+1 MFENINLK
-9 ILFFFIC
+9 ILFILIPLFCF
-16 LVSYSQEPVS
+16 SQEPIK
-26 WSTSV
+26 WLTSV
-31 EKINDNNYKLVTTA
+31 EKKSDNSYILSTTA
-45 NIQDNWRL
+45 KIQDNWRL

-58 EDGGALPTE
+58 EEGGALPTE
-67 FIFEDESIFESFSVV
+67 FVFEDESIFDSFSIV
-82 SERESITKYDP
+82 SEPKPITKYDP
-93 IFKMDQSY
+93 IFQMDQSY
-101 FIEETV
+101 FINEVIYSQEV
-107 FTQDI
+107 VLKGNYKDDILTQ
-112 SLKDGLKQNT
+112 N
-122 IIQDLYYQVCDDRVC
+122 LYYQVCDDRVC
-137 IFQDIKLV
+137 IFQDVKLE
-145 YNLNSDDISL
+145 YSL
-155 INSFDYSS
+155 SNKQIINTTSFDYST
-163 IVSDLKLSLGNSEL
+163 VSSSLNLDLKNSEL
-177 LENEYVTENNDNFSR
+177 LVNEYENEVSNNFSR
-192 RLNILILGLFGGFLA
+192 RINILILGLLGGFLA

-228 EKAKLYS
+228 EQAKLYS
-235 MSYGF
+235 SSYGF

-271 ILNFIFFAIFIVFA
+271 VLNFIFFAIFVAFA
-285 LSLFGLFEITLPSS
+285 LSLFGLFDITLPSS
-299 WSNTVDTKSNLYKGL
+299 WSNTVDSKSNLYKGL

-363 LAIPFTLL
+363 LAVPFTLL
-371 AFFPNIINKL
+371 AFFPNVINKL

-387 TNTIKVILGFV
+387 TNSIKVILGFV

-413 QEWGLL
+413 LEWGIL
-419 KREVFIAIW
+419 KREIFIGIW
-428 VLISIACGIYLIIV
+428 VLLFLLCGLYLLRTSKKLSYILSSSFFIIVGIYM
-442 SRKNSYIISS
+442 S
-452 IFFIFIGLYMG
+452 
-463 SSLFNKSTNM
+463 SSLFSTKTNL

-486 IYNNSN
+486 LYQDDNE
-492 DCPLGLDC
+492 CPLSLNC
-500 IKDFNE
+500 IKDFDE
-506 GLNKSKLTKKP
+506 GKSESIENNKP

-528 NCRRVEENTWSVPKV
+528 NCRRVEENTWSEPKV
-543 YDLINNDFVLISLYV
+543 YDMINNEFILISLYV
-558 DDRSDLSSEDII
+558 DDRSDLNQDQII
-570 VLKDKNG
+570 ILTDKNG
-577 NEKILDKVGEKWSA
+577 NEKTLKKVGEKWSA

-609 PDLQLLNKPLQYTDT
+609 PNLEVLNKPIQYTDT
-624 ETYYEWLSEGLENFK
+624 DTYQSWLSEGLENFK
-639 SVNYFLK
+639 KNYK

>member
-1 MFKNIDLK
+1 MFENINLK
-9 ILFFFIC
+9 ILFILIPFFC
-16 LVSYSQEPVS
+16 FSQEPIK
-26 WSTSV
+26 WLTSV
-31 EKINDNNYKLVTTA
+31 EKKSDNSYILSTTA
-45 NIQDNWRL
+45 KIQDNWRL

-58 EDGGALPTE
+58 EEGGALPTE
-67 FIFEDESIFESFSVV
+67 FVFEDESIFDSFSIV
-82 SERESITKYDP
+82 SEPKPITKYDP
-93 IFKMDQSY
+93 IFQMDQSY
-101 FIEETV
+101 FINEVIYSQEV
-107 FTQDI
+107 VLKGNYKDDILTQ
-112 SLKDGLKQNT
+112 N
-122 IIQDLYYQVCDDRVC
+122 LYYQVCDDRVC
-137 IFQDIKLV
+137 IFQDVKLE
-145 YNLNSDDISL
+145 YSL
-155 INSFDYSS
+155 SNKQIINTTSFDYST
-163 IVSDLKLSLGNSEL
+163 VSSSLNLDLKNSEL
-177 LENEYVTENNDNFSR
+177 LVNEYENEMSNNFSR
-192 RLNILILGLFGGFLA
+192 RINILILGLLGGFLA

-228 EKAKLYS
+228 EQAKLYS
-235 MSYGF
+235 SSYGF

-271 ILNFIFFAIFIVFA
+271 VLNFIFFAIFVAFA
-285 LSLFGLFEITLPSS
+285 LSLFGLFDITLPSS
-299 WSNTVDTKSNLYKGL
+299 WSNTVDSKSNLYKGL

-363 LAIPFTLL
+363 LAVPFTLL
-371 AFFPNIINKL
+371 AFFPNVINKL

-387 TNTIKVILGFV
+387 TNSIKVILGFV

-413 QEWGLL
+413 LEWGIL
-419 KREVFIAIW
+419 KREIFIGIW
-428 VLISIACGIYLIIV
+428 VLLFLLCGLYLLRTSKKLSYILSSSFFIIVGIYM
-442 SRKNSYIISS
+442 S
-452 IFFIFIGLYMG
+452 
-463 SSLFNKSTNM
+463 SSLFSTKTNL

-486 IYNNSN
+486 VYQDDNE
-492 DCPLGLDC
+492 CPLSLNC
-500 IKDFNE
+500 IKDFDE
-506 GLNKSKLTKKP
+506 GKSKSVENNKP

-528 NCRRVEENTWSVPKV
+528 NCRRVEENTWSEPKV
-543 YDLINNDFVLISLYV
+543 YDMINNEFILISLYV
-558 DDRSDLSSEDII
+558 DDRSDLNQDQII
-570 VLKDKNG
+570 ILTDKNG
-577 NEKILDKVGEKWSA
+577 NEKTLKKVGEKWSA

-609 PDLQLLNKPLQYTDT
+609 PNLEVLNKPIQYTDT
-624 ETYYEWLSEGLENFK
+624 DTYQSWLSEGLENFK
-639 SVNYFLK
+639 KNYK

>member
-1 MFKNIDLK
+1 
-9 ILFFFIC
+9 
-16 LVSYSQEPVS
+16 
-26 WSTSV
+26 
-31 EKINDNNYKLVTTA
+31 
-45 NIQDNWRL
+45 
-53 YSQNL
+53 
-58 EDGGALPTE
+58 
-67 FIFEDESIFESFSVV
+67 
-82 SERESITKYDP
+82 
-93 IFKMDQSY
+93 
-101 FIEETV
+101 
-107 FTQDI
+107 
-112 SLKDGLKQNT
+112 
-122 IIQDLYYQVCDDRVC
+122 
-137 IFQDIKLV
+137 
-145 YNLNSDDISL
+145 
-155 INSFDYSS
+155 
-163 IVSDLKLSLGNSEL
+163 
-177 LENEYVTENNDNFSR
+177 
-192 RLNILILGLFGGFLA
+192 
-207 LLTPCVFPMIPL
+207 
-219 TVSFFSTKN
+219 
-228 EKAKLYS
+228 

-271 ILNFIFFAIFIVFA
+271 ILNFIFFAIFIAFA

-299 WSNTVDTKSNLYKGL
+299 WSNTVDSKSNLYKGL

-387 TNTIKVILGFV
+387 TNSIKVILGFV

-413 QEWGLL
+413 QEWGIL
-419 KREVFIAIW
+419 KREVFIGIW
-428 VLISIACGIYLIIV
+428 VLISVSCGLYLIIT
-442 SRKNSYIISS
+442 SRKTSYIISS
-452 IFFIFIGLYMG
+452 TFFILIGLYMG

-486 IYNNSN
+486 IYNDSN

-500 IKDFNE
+500 IKDFDK
-506 GLNKSKLTKKP
+506 GLDLAKLNNKP

-543 YDLINNDFVLISLYV
+543 YDLINNEFILISLYV
-558 DDRSDLSSEDII
+558 DDRSALSRDEII
-570 VLKDKNG
+570 VLRDKNG
-577 NEKILDKVGEKWSA
+577 NEKILNKVGEKWSA
-591 FQTIN
+591 FQTVN

-609 PDLQLLNKPLQYTDT
+609 PNLDLLNKPLQYTDT
-624 ETYYEWLSEGLENFK
+624 DTYFSWLDEGLKNYK
-639 SVNYFLK
+639 SNYLLK

>member
-1 MFKNIDLK
+1 MFENINLK
-9 ILFFFIC
+9 ILFILIPLFCF
-16 LVSYSQEPVS
+16 SQEPIK
-26 WSTSV
+26 WLTSV
-31 EKINDNNYKLVTTA
+31 EKKSDNSYILSTTA
-45 NIQDNWRL
+45 KIQDNWRL

-58 EDGGALPTE
+58 EEGGALPTE
-67 FIFEDESIFESFSVV
+67 FVFEDESIFDSFSIV
-82 SERESITKYDP
+82 SEPKPITKYDP
-93 IFKMDQSY
+93 IFQMDQSY
-101 FIEETV
+101 FINEVIYSQEV
-107 FTQDI
+107 VLKGNYKDDILTQ
-112 SLKDGLKQNT
+112 N
-122 IIQDLYYQVCDDRVC
+122 LYYQVCDDRVC
-137 IFQDIKLV
+137 IFQDVKLE
-145 YNLNSDDISL
+145 YSL
-155 INSFDYSS
+155 SNKQIINTTSFDYST
-163 IVSDLKLSLGNSEL
+163 VSSSLNLDLKNSEL
-177 LENEYVTENNDNFSR
+177 LVNEYENEMSNNFSR
-192 RLNILILGLFGGFLA
+192 RINILILGLLGGFLA

-228 EKAKLYS
+228 EQAKLYS
-235 MSYGF
+235 SSYGF

-271 ILNFIFFAIFIVFA
+271 ILNFIFFAIFVAFA
-285 LSLFGLFEITLPSS
+285 LSLFGLFDITLPSS
-299 WSNTVDTKSNLYKGL
+299 WSNTVDSKSNLYKGL

-363 LAIPFTLL
+363 LAVPFTLL
-371 AFFPNIINKL
+371 AFFPNVINKL

-387 TNTIKVILGFV
+387 TNSIKVILGFV

-413 QEWGLL
+413 LEWGIL
-419 KREVFIAIW
+419 KREIFIGIW
-428 VLISIACGIYLIIV
+428 VLLFLLCGLYLLRTSKKLSYILSSSFFIIVGIYM
-442 SRKNSYIISS
+442 S
-452 IFFIFIGLYMG
+452 
-463 SSLFNKSTNM
+463 SSLFSTKTNL

-486 IYNNSN
+486 LYQDDNE
-492 DCPLGLDC
+492 CPLSLNC
-500 IKDFNE
+500 IKDFDE
-506 GLNKSKLTKKP
+506 GKSESVENNKP

-528 NCRRVEENTWSVPKV
+528 NCRRVEENTWSEPKV
-543 YDLINNDFVLISLYV
+543 YDMINNEFILISLYV
-558 DDRSDLSSEDII
+558 DDRSDLNQDQII
-570 VLKDKNG
+570 ILTDKNG
-577 NEKILDKVGEKWSA
+577 NEKTLKKVGEKWSA

-609 PDLQLLNKPLQYTDT
+609 PNLEVLNKPIQYTDT
-624 ETYYEWLSEGLENFK
+624 DTYQSWLSEGLENFK
-639 SVNYFLK
+639 KNYK

>member
-1 MFKNIDLK
+1 MFENFNLK
-9 ILFFFIC
+9 IFFILIPLFC
-16 LVSYSQEPVS
+16 FSQEPIK
-26 WSTSV
+26 WLTSV
-31 EKINDNNYKLVTTA
+31 EKKSDNSYILSTTA
-45 NIQDNWRL
+45 KIQDNWRL

-58 EDGGALPTE
+58 EEGGALPTE
-67 FIFEDESIFESFSVV
+67 FVFEDESIFDSFSIV
-82 SERESITKYDP
+82 SEPKPITKYDP
-93 IFKMDQSY
+93 IFQMDQSY
-101 FIEETV
+101 FINEVIYSQEV
-107 FTQDI
+107 VLKGNYKDDILTQ
-112 SLKDGLKQNT
+112 N
-122 IIQDLYYQVCDDRVC
+122 LYYQVCDDRVC
-137 IFQDIKLV
+137 IFQDVKLE
-145 YNLNSDDISL
+145 YSL
-155 INSFDYSS
+155 SNKQIINTTSFDYST
-163 IVSDLKLSLGNSEL
+163 VSSSLNLDLKNSEL
-177 LENEYVTENNDNFSR
+177 LVNEYENEVSNNFSR
-192 RLNILILGLFGGFLA
+192 RINILILGLLGGFLA

-228 EKAKLYS
+228 EQAKLYS
-235 MSYGF
+235 SSYGF

-271 ILNFIFFAIFIVFA
+271 VLNFIFFAIFVAFA
-285 LSLFGLFEITLPSS
+285 LSLFGLFDITLPSS
-299 WSNTVDTKSNLYKGL
+299 WSNTVDSKSNLYKGL

-363 LAIPFTLL
+363 LAVPFTLL
-371 AFFPNIINKL
+371 AFFPNVINKL

-387 TNTIKVILGFV
+387 TNSIKVILGFV

-413 QEWGLL
+413 LEWGIL
-419 KREVFIAIW
+419 KREIFIGIW
-428 VLISIACGIYLIIV
+428 VLLFLLCGLYLLRTSKKLSYILSSSFFIIVGIYM
-442 SRKNSYIISS
+442 S
-452 IFFIFIGLYMG
+452 
-463 SSLFNKSTNM
+463 SSLFSTKTNL

-486 IYNNSN
+486 LYQDDNE
-492 DCPLGLDC
+492 CPLSLNC
-500 IKDFNE
+500 IKDFDE
-506 GLNKSKLTKKP
+506 GKSESIENNKP

-528 NCRRVEENTWSVPKV
+528 NCRRVEENTWSEPKV
-543 YDLINNDFVLISLYV
+543 YDMINNEFILISLYV
-558 DDRSDLSSEDII
+558 DDRSDLNQDQII
-570 VLKDKNG
+570 ILTDKNG
-577 NEKILDKVGEKWSA
+577 NEKTLKKVGEKWSA

-609 PDLQLLNKPLQYTDT
+609 PNLEVLNKPIQYTDT
-624 ETYYEWLSEGLENFK
+624 DTYQSWLSEGLENFK
-639 SVNYFLK
+639 KNYK

>member
-1 MFKNIDLK
+1 MFKNLSLK
-9 ILFFFIC
+9 ILFTLFSLLSF
-16 LVSYSQEPVS
+16 SQDPVK

-31 EKINDNNYKLVTTA
+31 KKINDITFQLNTKA
-45 NIQDNWRL
+45 EIEDNWRL

-58 EDGGALPTE
+58 DDGGALPTE
-67 FIFEDESIFESFSVV
+67 FIFEDNSILKSFSNVL
-82 SERESITKYDP
+82 EPEPITKYDP

-101 FIEETV
+101 FVNNVV

-112 SLKDGLKQNT
+112 VLLESFNNDS
-122 IIQDLYYQVCDDRVC
+122 IIQNLYYQVCDDRVC
-137 IFQDIKLV
+137 IFQDVQLV
-145 YNLNSDDISL
+145 FNLSSNEVQSL
-155 INSFDYSS
+155 SSFDYSS
-163 IVSDLKLSLGNSEL
+163 IESDLKLDLGNYEL
-177 LENEYVTENNDNFSR
+177 IKNEYVSESSSSFSR
-192 RLNILILGLFGGFLA
+192 RLNILILGLLGGFLA

-235 MSYGF
+235 TSYGL
-240 FIILIYVSLSI
+240 FIVLIYLSLSL

-271 ILNFIFFAIFIVFA
+271 ILNFIFFAIFIAFA
-285 LSLFGLFEITLPSS
+285 LSLFGLFDITLPSS
-299 WSNTVDTKSNLYKGL
+299 WSNTVDSKSNLYKGL

-413 QEWGLL
+413 QEWGIL

-428 VLISIACGIYLIIV
+428 VLIFIACGLYLIIT
-442 SRKNSYIISS
+442 SRKTSYIISS
-452 IFFIFIGLYMG
+452 LSFILIGLYMG
-463 SSLFNKSTNM
+463 SSLFTKSTNL

-486 IYNNSN
+486 IHNDTNN
-492 DCPLGLDC
+492 CPLGLDC
-500 IKDFNE
+500 VKDFND
-506 GLNKSKLTKKP
+506 GLNKSKINNKP

-543 YDLINNDFVLISLYV
+543 FDLINNEFVLISLYV
-558 DDRSDLSSEDII
+558 DDRTNLNGDEII
-570 VLKDKNG
+570 LLRDKNG

-591 FQTIN
+591 FQTLN
-596 FKNNSQ
+596 FQNNSQ

-609 PDLQLLNKPLQYTDT
+609 PNLDILNKPIQYTDT
-624 ETYYEWLSEGLENFK
+624 DTYYDWLIDGLNKFK
-639 SVNYFLK
+639 N

>member
-1 MFKNIDLK
+1 MFKNLSLK
-9 ILFFFIC
+9 ILFTLFSLLSF
-16 LVSYSQEPVS
+16 SQDPVK

-31 EKINDNNYKLVTTA
+31 KKINDITFQLITKA
-45 NIQDNWRL
+45 EIEDNWRL

-58 EDGGALPTE
+58 DDGGALPTE
-67 FIFEDESIFESFSVV
+67 FIFEDNSILKSFSNVL
-82 SERESITKYDP
+82 EPEPITKYDP

-101 FIEETV
+101 FVNNVV

-112 SLKDGLKQNT
+112 VLLESFNNDS
-122 IIQDLYYQVCDDRVC
+122 IIQNLYYQVCDDRVC
-137 IFQDIKLV
+137 IFQDVQLV
-145 YNLNSDDISL
+145 FNLSSNEVQSVS
-155 INSFDYSS
+155 SFDYSS
-163 IVSDLKLSLGNSEL
+163 IESDLKLDLGNYEL
-177 LENEYVTENNDNFSR
+177 IKNEYVSESSSSFSR
-192 RLNILILGLFGGFLA
+192 RLNILILGLLGGFLA

-235 MSYGF
+235 TSYGL
-240 FIILIYVSLSI
+240 FIVLIYLSLSL

-271 ILNFIFFAIFIVFA
+271 ILNFIFFAIFITFA
-285 LSLFGLFEITLPSS
+285 LSLFGLFDITLPSS
-299 WSNTVDTKSNLYKGL
+299 WSNTVDSKSNLYKGL

-413 QEWGLL
+413 QEWGIL

-428 VLISIACGIYLIIV
+428 VLIFIACGLYLIIT
-442 SRKNSYIISS
+442 SRKTSYIISS
-452 IFFIFIGLYMG
+452 LSFILIGLYMG
-463 SSLFNKSTNM
+463 SSLFTKSTNL

-486 IYNNSN
+486 IHNDTNN
-492 DCPLGLDC
+492 CPLGLDC
-500 IKDFNE
+500 VKDFND
-506 GLNKSKLTKKP
+506 GLNKSKINNKP

-543 YDLINNDFVLISLYV
+543 FDLINNEFVLISLYV
-558 DDRSDLSSEDII
+558 DDRTNLNGDEII
-570 VLKDKNG
+570 LLRDKNG

-591 FQTIN
+591 FQTLN
-596 FKNNSQ
+596 FQNNSQ

-609 PDLQLLNKPLQYTDT
+609 PNLDILNKPIQYTDT
-624 ETYYEWLSEGLENFK
+624 DTYYDWLIDGLNKFK
-639 SVNYFLK
+639 N

>member
-1 MFKNIDLK
+1 MLK
-9 ILFFFIC
+9 SLNLKLLFILLSFFSF
-16 LVSYSQEPVS
+16 SQDPVT

-31 EKINDNNYKLVTTA
+31 EKINNNTYKLITEA
-45 NIQDNWRL
+45 SIQENWRL

-67 FIFEDESIFESFSVV
+67 FVFEDESIFQSFSNVQ
-82 SERESITKYDP
+82 ELDAITKFDP
-93 IFKMDQSY
+93 IFQMDQSY
-101 FIEETV
+101 FINQTF
-107 FTQDI
+107 FTQEIVLDDNFNQKSI
-112 SLKDGLKQNT
+112 V
-122 IIQDLYYQVCDDRVC
+122 QDLYYQVCDDRVC
-137 IFQDIKLV
+137 IFQDIKLIF
-145 YNLNSDDISL
+145 NLDSENESVIK
-155 INSFDYSS
+155 SFDYSS
-163 IVSDLKLSLGNSEL
+163 IISDLQLDLQNTEL
-177 LENEYVTENNDNFSR
+177 LENEYVNESSNNFSR
-192 RLNILILGLFGGFLA
+192 RLNILILGLLGGFLA

-228 EKAKLYS
+228 EKARLYS

-271 ILNFIFFAIFIVFA
+271 ILNFIFFAIFIAFA

-299 WSNTVDTKSNLYKGL
+299 WSNTVDSKSNLYKGL

-387 TNTIKVILGFV
+387 TNSIKVILGFV

-413 QEWGLL
+413 QEWGIL
-419 KREVFIAIW
+419 KREVFIGIW
-428 VLISIACGIYLIIV
+428 VLISVSCGLYLINT
-442 SRKNSYIISS
+442 SRKTSYIISS
-452 IFFIFIGLYMG
+452 TFFILIGLYMG

-486 IYNNSN
+486 IYNDSN

-500 IKDFNE
+500 IKDFDK
-506 GLNKSKLTKKP
+506 GLDLAKLNNKP

-543 YDLINNDFVLISLYV
+543 YDLINNEFILISLYV
-558 DDRSDLSSEDII
+558 DDRSALSRDEII
-570 VLKDKNG
+570 VLRDKNG
-577 NEKILDKVGEKWSA
+577 NEKILNKVGEKWSA
-591 FQTIN
+591 FQTVN

-609 PDLQLLNKPLQYTDT
+609 PNLDLLNKPLQYTDT
-624 ETYYEWLSEGLENFK
+624 DTYFSWLNEGLKNYK
-639 SVNYFLK
+639 SNYLLK

>member
-1 MFKNIDLK
+1 MLKNLSLK
-9 ILFFFIC
+9 ILFALFSLLSF
-16 LVSYSQEPVS
+16 SQDPVK

-31 EKINDNNYKLVTTA
+31 KKINDITFQLNTKA
-45 NIQDNWRL
+45 EIEDNWRL

-58 EDGGALPTE
+58 DDGGALPTE
-67 FIFEDESIFESFSVV
+67 FIFEDNSILKSFSNVL
-82 SERESITKYDP
+82 EPEPITKYDP

-101 FIEETV
+101 FVNNVV

-112 SLKDGLKQNT
+112 VLLESFNNDS
-122 IIQDLYYQVCDDRVC
+122 IIQNLYYQVCDDRVC
-137 IFQDIKLV
+137 IFQDVQLV
-145 YNLNSDDISL
+145 FNLSSNEVQSVS
-155 INSFDYSS
+155 SFDYSS
-163 IVSDLKLSLGNSEL
+163 IESDLKLDLGNYEL
-177 LENEYVTENNDNFSR
+177 IKNEYVSESSSSFSR
-192 RLNILILGLFGGFLA
+192 RLNILILGLLGGFLA

-235 MSYGF
+235 TSYGL
-240 FIILIYVSLSI
+240 FIVLIYLSLSL

-271 ILNFIFFAIFIVFA
+271 ILNFIFFAIFIAFA
-285 LSLFGLFEITLPSS
+285 LSLFGLFDITLPSS
-299 WSNTVDTKSNLYKGL
+299 WSNTVDSKSNLYKGL

-413 QEWGLL
+413 QEWGIL
-419 KREVFIAIW
+419 KREVFIVIW
-428 VLISIACGIYLIIV
+428 VLIFIACGLYLIIT
-442 SRKNSYIISS
+442 SRKTSYIISS
-452 IFFIFIGLYMG
+452 LSFILIGLYMG
-463 SSLFNKSTNM
+463 SSLFTKSTNL

-486 IYNNSN
+486 IHNDTNN
-492 DCPLGLDC
+492 CPLGLDC
-500 IKDFNE
+500 VKDFND
-506 GLNKSKLTKKP
+506 GLNKSKINNKP

-543 YDLINNDFVLISLYV
+543 FDLINNEFVLISLYV
-558 DDRSDLSSEDII
+558 DDRTNLNGDEII
-570 VLKDKNG
+570 LLRDKNG

-591 FQTIN
+591 FQTLN
-596 FKNNSQ
+596 FQNNSQ

-609 PDLQLLNKPLQYTDT
+609 PNLDILNKPIQYTDT
-624 ETYYEWLSEGLENFK
+624 DTYYDWLIDGLNKFK
-639 SVNYFLK
+639 N

>member
-1 MFKNIDLK
+1 MLK
-9 ILFFFIC
+9 SLNLKLLFILLSFFSF
-16 LVSYSQEPVS
+16 SQDPVT

-31 EKINDNNYKLVTTA
+31 EKINNNTYKLITEA
-45 NIQDNWRL
+45 NIQENWRL

-67 FIFEDESIFESFSVV
+67 FVFEDESIFQSFSNVQ
-82 SERESITKYDP
+82 ELDAITKFDP
-93 IFKMDQSY
+93 IFQMDQSY
-101 FIEETV
+101 FINQTF
-107 FTQDI
+107 FTQEIVLGDNFNQKSI
-112 SLKDGLKQNT
+112 V
-122 IIQDLYYQVCDDRVC
+122 QDLYYQVCDDRVC

-145 YNLNSDDISL
+145 FNLDSEDESVIK
-155 INSFDYSS
+155 SFDYSS
-163 IVSDLKLSLGNSEL
+163 IISDLQLDLQNTEL
-177 LENEYVTENNDNFSR
+177 LENEYVNESSNNFSR
-192 RLNILILGLFGGFLA
+192 RLNILILGLLGGFLA

-228 EKAKLYS
+228 EKARLYS

-271 ILNFIFFAIFIVFA
+271 ILNFIFFAIFIAFA

-299 WSNTVDTKSNLYKGL
+299 WSNTVDSKSNLYKGL

-387 TNTIKVILGFV
+387 TNSIKVILGFV

-413 QEWGLL
+413 QEWGIL
-419 KREVFIAIW
+419 KREVFIGIW
-428 VLISIACGIYLIIV
+428 VLISVSCGLYLIIT
-442 SRKNSYIISS
+442 SRKTSYIISS
-452 IFFIFIGLYMG
+452 TFFILIGLYMG

-486 IYNNSN
+486 IYNDSN

-500 IKDFNE
+500 IKDFDT
-506 GLNKSKLTKKP
+506 GLDLAKLNNKP

-543 YDLINNDFVLISLYV
+543 YDLINNEFILISLYV
-558 DDRSDLSSEDII
+558 DDRSALSRDEII
-570 VLKDKNG
+570 VLRDKNG
-577 NEKILDKVGEKWSA
+577 NEKILNKVGEKWSA
-591 FQTIN
+591 FQTVN

-609 PDLQLLNKPLQYTDT
+609 PNLDLLNKPLQYTDT
-624 ETYYEWLSEGLENFK
+624 DTYFSWLDEGLKNYK
-639 SVNYFLK
+639 SNYLLK

>member
-1 MFKNIDLK
+1 MLK
-9 ILFFFIC
+9 SLNLKLLFILLSFFSF
-16 LVSYSQEPVS
+16 SQDPVT

-31 EKINDNNYKLVTTA
+31 EKINNNTYKLVTEA
-45 NIQDNWRL
+45 NIQENWRL

-67 FIFEDESIFESFSVV
+67 FVFEDESIFQSFSNVQ
-82 SERESITKYDP
+82 ELDAITKFDP
-93 IFKMDQSY
+93 IFQMDQSY
-101 FIEETV
+101 FINQTF
-107 FTQDI
+107 FTQEIVLGDNFNQKSI
-112 SLKDGLKQNT
+112 V
-122 IIQDLYYQVCDDRVC
+122 QDLYYQVCDDRVC
-137 IFQDIKLV
+137 IFQDIKLIF
-145 YNLNSDDISL
+145 NLDSENESVIK
-155 INSFDYSS
+155 SFDYSS
-163 IVSDLKLSLGNSEL
+163 IISDLQLDLQNTEL
-177 LENEYVTENNDNFSR
+177 LENEYVNESSNNFSR
-192 RLNILILGLFGGFLA
+192 RLNILILGLLGGFLA

-228 EKAKLYS
+228 EKARLYS

-271 ILNFIFFAIFIVFA
+271 ILNFIFFAIFIAFA
-285 LSLFGLFEITLPSS
+285 LSLFGLFEITLPAS
-299 WSNTVDTKSNLYKGL
+299 WSNTVDSKSNLYKGL

-387 TNTIKVILGFV
+387 TNSIKVILGFV

-413 QEWGLL
+413 QEWGIL
-419 KREVFIAIW
+419 KREVFIGIW
-428 VLISIACGIYLIIV
+428 VLISVSCGLYLIIT
-442 SRKNSYIISS
+442 SRKTSYIISS
-452 IFFIFIGLYMG
+452 TFFILIGLYMG

-486 IYNNSN
+486 IYNDSN

-500 IKDFNE
+500 IKDFDK
-506 GLNKSKLTKKP
+506 GLDLAKLNNKP

-543 YDLINNDFVLISLYV
+543 YDLINNEFILISLYV
-558 DDRSDLSSEDII
+558 DDRSALSRDEII
-570 VLKDKNG
+570 VLRDKNG
-577 NEKILDKVGEKWSA
+577 NEKILNKVGEKWSA
-591 FQTIN
+591 FQTVN

-609 PDLQLLNKPLQYTDT
+609 PNLDLLNKPLQYTDT
-624 ETYYEWLSEGLENFK
+624 DTYFSWLNEGLKNYK
-639 SVNYFLK
+639 SNYLLK

>member
-1 MFKNIDLK
+1 MFENFNLK
-9 ILFFFIC
+9 IFFILIPLFC
-16 LVSYSQEPVS
+16 LSQEPIK
-26 WSTSV
+26 WLTSV
-31 EKINDNNYKLVTTA
+31 EKKSDNSYVLSTTA
-45 NIQDNWRL
+45 KIQDNWRL

-58 EDGGALPTE
+58 EKGGALPTE
-67 FIFEDESIFESFSVV
+67 FVFEDESIFDSFSIV
-82 SERESITKYDP
+82 SEPKPITKYDP
-93 IFKMDQSY
+93 IFQMDQSY
-101 FIEETV
+101 FINEVIYSQEV
-107 FTQDI
+107 VLKGNYKDDILTQ
-112 SLKDGLKQNT
+112 N
-122 IIQDLYYQVCDDRVC
+122 LYYQVCDDRVC
-137 IFQDIKLV
+137 IFQDVKLE
-145 YNLNSDDISL
+145 YSL
-155 INSFDYSS
+155 SNKQIINTTSFDYST
-163 IVSDLKLSLGNSEL
+163 VSSSLNLDLKNSEL
-177 LENEYVTENNDNFSR
+177 LVNEYENEMSNNFSR
-192 RLNILILGLFGGFLA
+192 RINILILGLLGGFLA

-228 EKAKLYS
+228 EQAKLYS
-235 MSYGF
+235 SSYGF

-271 ILNFIFFAIFIVFA
+271 VLNFIFFAIFVAFA
-285 LSLFGLFEITLPSS
+285 LSLFGLFDITLPSS
-299 WSNTVDTKSNLYKGL
+299 WSNTVDSKSNLYKGL

-363 LAIPFTLL
+363 LAVPFTLL
-371 AFFPNIINKL
+371 AFFPNVINKL

-387 TNTIKVILGFV
+387 TNSIKVILGFI

-413 QEWGLL
+413 LEWGIL
-419 KREVFIAIW
+419 KREIFIGIW
-428 VLISIACGIYLIIV
+428 VLLFLLCGLYLLRTSKKLSYILSSSFFIIVGIYM
-442 SRKNSYIISS
+442 S
-452 IFFIFIGLYMG
+452 
-463 SSLFNKSTNM
+463 SSLFSTKTNL

-486 IYNNSN
+486 LYQDDNE
-492 DCPLGLDC
+492 CPLSLNC
-500 IKDFNE
+500 IKDFDE
-506 GLNKSKLTKKP
+506 GKSESVENNKP

-528 NCRRVEENTWSVPKV
+528 NCRRVEENTWSEPKV
-543 YDLINNDFVLISLYV
+543 YDMINNEFILISLYV
-558 DDRSDLSSEDII
+558 DDRSDLNQDQII
-570 VLKDKNG
+570 ILTDKNG
-577 NEKILDKVGEKWSA
+577 NEKTLKKVGEKWSA

-609 PDLQLLNKPLQYTDT
+609 PNLEVLNKPIQYTDT
-624 ETYYEWLSEGLENFK
+624 DTYQSWLSEGLENFK
-639 SVNYFLK
+639 KNYK

>member
-1 MFKNIDLK
+1 MFENINLK
-9 ILFFFIC
+9 ILFILIPLFCF
-16 LVSYSQEPVS
+16 SQEPIK
-26 WSTSV
+26 WLTSV
-31 EKINDNNYKLVTTA
+31 EKKSDNSYILSTTA
-45 NIQDNWRL
+45 KIQDNWRL

-58 EDGGALPTE
+58 EEGGALPTE
-67 FIFEDESIFESFSVV
+67 FVFEDESIFDSFSIV
-82 SERESITKYDP
+82 SEPKPITKYDP
-93 IFKMDQSY
+93 IFQMDQSY
-101 FIEETV
+101 FINEVIYSQEV
-107 FTQDI
+107 VLKGNYKDDILTQ
-112 SLKDGLKQNT
+112 N
-122 IIQDLYYQVCDDRVC
+122 LYYQVCDDRVC
-137 IFQDIKLV
+137 IFQDVKLE
-145 YNLNSDDISL
+145 YSL
-155 INSFDYSS
+155 SNKQIINTTSFDYST
-163 IVSDLKLSLGNSEL
+163 VSSSLNLDLKNSEL
-177 LENEYVTENNDNFSR
+177 LVNEYENEMSNNFSR
-192 RLNILILGLFGGFLA
+192 RINILILGLLGGFLA

-235 MSYGF
+235 SSYGF

-271 ILNFIFFAIFIVFA
+271 VLNFIFFAIFVAFA
-285 LSLFGLFEITLPSS
+285 LSLFGLFDITLPSS
-299 WSNTVDTKSNLYKGL
+299 WSNTVDSKSNLYKGL

-363 LAIPFTLL
+363 LAVPFTLL
-371 AFFPNIINKL
+371 AFFPNVINKL

-387 TNTIKVILGFV
+387 TNSIKVILGFV

-413 QEWGLL
+413 LEWGIL
-419 KREVFIAIW
+419 KREIFIGIW
-428 VLISIACGIYLIIV
+428 VLLFLLCGLYLLRTSKKLSYILSSSFFIIVGIYM
-442 SRKNSYIISS
+442 S
-452 IFFIFIGLYMG
+452 
-463 SSLFNKSTNM
+463 SSLFSTKTNL

-486 IYNNSN
+486 VYQDDNE
-492 DCPLGLDC
+492 CPLSLNC
-500 IKDFNE
+500 IKDFDE
-506 GLNKSKLTKKP
+506 GKSESVENNKP

-528 NCRRVEENTWSVPKV
+528 NCRRVEENTWSEPKV
-543 YDLINNDFVLISLYV
+543 YDMINNEFILISLYV
-558 DDRSDLSSEDII
+558 DDRSDLNQDQII
-570 VLKDKNG
+570 ILTDKNG
-577 NEKILDKVGEKWSA
+577 NEKTLKKVGEKWSA

-609 PDLQLLNKPLQYTDT
+609 PNLEVLNKPIQYTDT
-624 ETYYEWLSEGLENFK
+624 DTYQSWLSEGLENFK
-639 SVNYFLK
+639 KNYK

>member
-1 MFKNIDLK
+1 MFKNLSIK
-9 ILFFFIC
+9 ILFTLFSLLTF
-16 LVSYSQEPVS
+16 SQDPVK

-31 EKINDNNYKLVTTA
+31 KKINDFTFQLNTKA
-45 NIQDNWRL
+45 EIEDNWRL

-58 EDGGALPTE
+58 DEGGALPTE
-67 FIFEDESIFESFSVV
+67 FIFKDNSILKSFSNVL
-82 SERESITKYDP
+82 EPKPITKYDP

-101 FIEETV
+101 FVNNVV

-112 SLKDGLKQNT
+112 VLLENFNNDS
-122 IIQDLYYQVCDDRVC
+122 IIQNLYYQVCDDRVC
-137 IFQDIKLV
+137 IFQDVQLV
-145 YNLNSDDISL
+145 FNLSSNEVQSVS
-155 INSFDYSS
+155 SFDYSS
-163 IVSDLKLSLGNSEL
+163 IESDLKLDLGNYEL
-177 LENEYVTENNDNFSR
+177 IKNEYVSESSSSFSR
-192 RLNILILGLFGGFLA
+192 RLNILILGLLGGFLA

-235 MSYGF
+235 TSYGL
-240 FIILIYVSLSI
+240 FIVLIYLSLSL

-271 ILNFIFFAIFIVFA
+271 ILNFIFFAIFIAFA
-285 LSLFGLFEITLPSS
+285 LSLFGLFDITLPSS
-299 WSNTVDTKSNLYKGL
+299 WSNTVDSKSNLYKGL

-387 TNTIKVILGFV
+387 TKTIKVILGFV

-413 QEWGLL
+413 QGWGIL
-419 KREVFIAIW
+419 KREVFIGIW
-428 VLISIACGIYLIIV
+428 VLIFIACGLYIIIT
-442 SRKNSYIISS
+442 SRKTSYIISS
-452 IFFIFIGLYMG
+452 LSFILIGLYMG
-463 SSLFNKSTNM
+463 SSLFTKSTNL

-486 IYNNSN
+486 IYNDTNN
-492 DCPLGLDC
+492 CPLGLDC
-500 IKDFNE
+500 VKDFND
-506 GLNKSKLTKKP
+506 GLNKSKINNKP

-543 YDLINNDFVLISLYV
+543 FDLINNEFILISLYV
-558 DDRSDLSSEDII
+558 DDRTNLNGDEVIL
-570 VLKDKNG
+570 LRDKNG
-577 NEKILDKVGEKWSA
+577 NKKILDKVGEKWSA
-591 FQTIN
+591 FQTLN
-596 FKNNSQ
+596 FQNNSQ

-609 PDLQLLNKPLQYTDT
+609 PNLDILNKPIQYTDT
-624 ETYYEWLSEGLENFK
+624 DTYYDWLIDGLNKFK
-639 SVNYFLK
+639 N

>member
-1 MFKNIDLK
+1 MLK
-9 ILFFFIC
+9 SLNLKLLFILLSFFSF
-16 LVSYSQEPVS
+16 SQDPVT

-31 EKINDNNYKLVTTA
+31 EKINNNTYKLITEA
-45 NIQDNWRL
+45 NIQENWRL

-67 FIFEDESIFESFSVV
+67 FVFEDESIFQSFSNVQ
-82 SERESITKYDP
+82 ELDAITKFDP
-93 IFKMDQSY
+93 IFQMDQSY
-101 FIEETV
+101 FINQTF
-107 FTQDI
+107 FTQEIVLDDNFNQKSI
-112 SLKDGLKQNT
+112 V
-122 IIQDLYYQVCDDRVC
+122 QDLYYQVCDDRVC
-137 IFQDIKLV
+137 IFQDIKLIF
-145 YNLNSDDISL
+145 NLDSENESVIK
-155 INSFDYSS
+155 SFDYSS
-163 IVSDLKLSLGNSEL
+163 IISDLQLDLQNTEL
-177 LENEYVTENNDNFSR
+177 LENEYVNESSNNFSR
-192 RLNILILGLFGGFLA
+192 RLNILILGLLGGFLA

-228 EKAKLYS
+228 EKARLYS

-271 ILNFIFFAIFIVFA
+271 ILNFIFFAIFIAFA
-285 LSLFGLFEITLPSS
+285 LSLFGFFEITLPSS
-299 WSNTVDTKSNLYKGL
+299 WSNTVDSKSNLYKGL

-387 TNTIKVILGFV
+387 TNSIKVILGFV

-413 QEWGLL
+413 QEWGIL
-419 KREVFIAIW
+419 KREVFIGIW
-428 VLISIACGIYLIIV
+428 VLISVSCGLYLIIT
-442 SRKNSYIISS
+442 SRKTSYIISS
-452 IFFIFIGLYMG
+452 TFFILIGLYMG

-486 IYNNSN
+486 IYNDSN

-500 IKDFNE
+500 IKDFDK
-506 GLNKSKLTKKP
+506 GLDLAKLNNKP

-543 YDLINNDFVLISLYV
+543 YDLINNEFILISLYV
-558 DDRSDLSSEDII
+558 DDRSALSRDEII
-570 VLKDKNG
+570 VLRDKNG
-577 NEKILDKVGEKWSA
+577 NEKILNKVGEKWSA
-591 FQTIN
+591 FQTVN

-609 PDLQLLNKPLQYTDT
+609 PNLDLLNKPLQYTDT
-624 ETYYEWLSEGLENFK
+624 DTYFSWLNEGLKNYK
-639 SVNYFLK
+639 SNYLLK

>member
-1 MFKNIDLK
+1 MFKNLSLK
-9 ILFFFIC
+9 ILFTLFSLLCF
-16 LVSYSQEPVS
+16 SQDPVK

-31 EKINDNNYKLVTTA
+31 KKINDITFQLNTKA
-45 NIQDNWRL
+45 EIEDNWRL

-58 EDGGALPTE
+58 DDGGALPTE
-67 FIFEDESIFESFSVV
+67 FIFEDNSILKSFSNVL
-82 SERESITKYDP
+82 EPEPITKYDP

-101 FIEETV
+101 FVNNVV

-112 SLKDGLKQNT
+112 VLLESFNNDS
-122 IIQDLYYQVCDDRVC
+122 IIQNLYYQVCDDRVC
-137 IFQDIKLV
+137 IFQDVQLV
-145 YNLNSDDISL
+145 FNLSSNEVQSVS
-155 INSFDYSS
+155 SFDYSS
-163 IVSDLKLSLGNSEL
+163 IESDLKLDLGNYEL
-177 LENEYVTENNDNFSR
+177 IKNEYVSESSSSFSR
-192 RLNILILGLFGGFLA
+192 RLNILILGLLGGFLA

-235 MSYGF
+235 TSYGL
-240 FIILIYVSLSI
+240 FIVLIYLSLSL

-271 ILNFIFFAIFIVFA
+271 ILNFIFFAIFIAFA
-285 LSLFGLFEITLPSS
+285 LSLFGLFDITLPSS
-299 WSNTVDTKSNLYKGL
+299 WSNTVDSKSNLYKGL

-387 TNTIKVILGFV
+387 TNTIKVILGFM

-413 QEWGLL
+413 QEWGIL

-428 VLISIACGIYLIIV
+428 VLIFIACGLYLIIT
-442 SRKNSYIISS
+442 SRKTSYIISS
-452 IFFIFIGLYMG
+452 LSFILIGLYMG
-463 SSLFNKSTNM
+463 SSLFTKSTNL

-486 IYNNSN
+486 IHNDTNN
-492 DCPLGLDC
+492 CPLGLDC
-500 IKDFNE
+500 VKDFND
-506 GLNKSKLTKKP
+506 GLNKSKINNKP

-543 YDLINNDFVLISLYV
+543 FDLINNEFVLISLYV
-558 DDRSDLSSEDII
+558 DDRTNLNGDEII
-570 VLKDKNG
+570 LLRDKNG

-591 FQTIN
+591 FQTLN
-596 FKNNSQ
+596 FQNNSQ

-609 PDLQLLNKPLQYTDT
+609 PNLDILNKPIQYTDT
-624 ETYYEWLSEGLENFK
+624 DTYYDWLIDGLNKFK
-639 SVNYFLK
+639 N

>member
-1 MFKNIDLK
+1 MFKNFNLK
-9 ILFFFIC
+9 ILFILIPLFCF
-16 LVSYSQEPVS
+16 SQEPIK
-26 WSTSV
+26 WLTSV
-31 EKINDNNYKLVTTA
+31 EKKSDNSYILYTTA
-45 NIQDNWRL
+45 KIQDNWRL

-58 EDGGALPTE
+58 EEGGALPTE
-67 FIFEDESIFESFSVV
+67 FVFEEESIFDSFSIV
-82 SERESITKYDP
+82 SEPKPITKYDP
-93 IFKMDQSY
+93 IFQMDQSY
-101 FIEETV
+101 FINEVIYSQEV
-107 FTQDI
+107 VLKGNYKDDILTQ
-112 SLKDGLKQNT
+112 N
-122 IIQDLYYQVCDDRVC
+122 LYYQVCDDRVC
-137 IFQDIKLV
+137 IFQDVKLE
-145 YNLNSDDISL
+145 YSL
-155 INSFDYSS
+155 SNKQIINTTSFDYST
-163 IVSDLKLSLGNSEL
+163 VSSSLNLDLKNSEL
-177 LENEYVTENNDNFSR
+177 LVNEYENEMSNNFSR
-192 RLNILILGLFGGFLA
+192 RINILILGLLGGFLA

-228 EKAKLYS
+228 EQAKLYS
-235 MSYGF
+235 SSYGF

-271 ILNFIFFAIFIVFA
+271 VLNFIFFAIFVAFA
-285 LSLFGLFEITLPSS
+285 LSLFGLFDITLPSS
-299 WSNTVDTKSNLYKGL
+299 WSNTVDSKSNLYKGL

-363 LAIPFTLL
+363 LAVPFTLL
-371 AFFPNIINKL
+371 AFFPNVINKL

-387 TNTIKVILGFV
+387 TNSIKVILGFV

-413 QEWGLL
+413 LKWGIL
-419 KREVFIAIW
+419 KREIFIGIW
-428 VLISIACGIYLIIV
+428 VLLFLLCGLYLLRTSKKLSYILSSSFFIIVGIYM
-442 SRKNSYIISS
+442 S
-452 IFFIFIGLYMG
+452 
-463 SSLFNKSTNM
+463 SSLFSTKTNL

-486 IYNNSN
+486 VYQDDNE
-492 DCPLGLDC
+492 CPLSLNC
-500 IKDFNE
+500 IKDFDE
-506 GLNKSKLTKKP
+506 GKSESVENNKP

-528 NCRRVEENTWSVPKV
+528 NCRRVEENTWSEPKV
-543 YDLINNDFVLISLYV
+543 YDMINNEFILISLYV
-558 DDRSDLSSEDII
+558 DDRSDLNQDQII
-570 VLKDKNG
+570 ILTDKNG
-577 NEKILDKVGEKWSA
+577 NEKTLKKVGEKWSA

-609 PDLQLLNKPLQYTDT
+609 PNLEVLNKPIQYTDT
-624 ETYYEWLSEGLENFK
+624 DTYQSWLSEGLENFK
-639 SVNYFLK
+639 KNYK

>member
-1 MFKNIDLK
+1 MFENFNLK
-9 ILFFFIC
+9 IFFILIPLFC
-16 LVSYSQEPVS
+16 LSQEPIK
-26 WSTSV
+26 WLTSV
-31 EKINDNNYKLVTTA
+31 EKKSDNSYILSTTA
-45 NIQDNWRL
+45 KIQDNWRL

-58 EDGGALPTE
+58 EEGGALPTE
-67 FIFEDESIFESFSVV
+67 FVFEEESIFDSFSIV
-82 SERESITKYDP
+82 SEPKPITKYDP
-93 IFKMDQSY
+93 IFQMDQSY
-101 FIEETV
+101 FINEVIYSQEV
-107 FTQDI
+107 VLKGNYKDDILTQ
-112 SLKDGLKQNT
+112 N
-122 IIQDLYYQVCDDRVC
+122 LYYQVCDDRVC
-137 IFQDIKLV
+137 IFQDVKLE
-145 YNLNSDDISL
+145 YSL
-155 INSFDYSS
+155 SNKQIINTTSFDYST
-163 IVSDLKLSLGNSEL
+163 VSSSLNLDLKNSEL
-177 LENEYVTENNDNFSR
+177 LVNEYENEVSNNFSR
-192 RLNILILGLFGGFLA
+192 RINILILGLLGGFLA

-228 EKAKLYS
+228 EQAKLYS
-235 MSYGF
+235 SSYGF

-271 ILNFIFFAIFIVFA
+271 VLNFIFFAIFVAFA
-285 LSLFGLFEITLPSS
+285 LSLFGLFDITLPSS
-299 WSNTVDTKSNLYKGL
+299 WSNTVDSKSNLYKGL

-363 LAIPFTLL
+363 LAVPFTLL
-371 AFFPNIINKL
+371 AFFPNVINKL

-387 TNTIKVILGFV
+387 TNSIKVILGFV

-413 QEWGLL
+413 LEWGIL
-419 KREVFIAIW
+419 KREIFIGIW
-428 VLISIACGIYLIIV
+428 VLLFLLCGLYLLRTSKKLSYILSSSFFIIVGIYM
-442 SRKNSYIISS
+442 S
-452 IFFIFIGLYMG
+452 
-463 SSLFNKSTNM
+463 SSLFSTKTNL

-486 IYNNSN
+486 LYQDDNE
-492 DCPLGLDC
+492 CPLSLNC
-500 IKDFNE
+500 IKDFDE
-506 GLNKSKLTKKP
+506 GKSESVENNKP

-528 NCRRVEENTWSVPKV
+528 NCRRVEENTWSEPKV
-543 YDLINNDFVLISLYV
+543 YDMINNEFILISLYV
-558 DDRSDLSSEDII
+558 DDRSDLNQDQII
-570 VLKDKNG
+570 ILTDKNG
-577 NEKILDKVGEKWSA
+577 NEKTLKKVGEKWSA

-609 PDLQLLNKPLQYTDT
+609 PNLEVLNKPIQYTDT
-624 ETYYEWLSEGLENFK
+624 DTYQSWLSEGLENFK
-639 SVNYFLK
+639 KNYK

>member
-1 MFKNIDLK
+1 MFKNLSIK
-9 ILFFFIC
+9 ILFTLFSLLSF
-16 LVSYSQEPVS
+16 SQDPVK

-31 EKINDNNYKLVTTA
+31 KKINDITFQLNTKA
-45 NIQDNWRL
+45 EIEDNWRL

-58 EDGGALPTE
+58 DDGGALPTE
-67 FIFEDESIFESFSVV
+67 FIFEDNSILKSFSNVL
-82 SERESITKYDP
+82 EPEPITKYDP

-101 FIEETV
+101 FVNNVV

-112 SLKDGLKQNT
+112 VLLENFNNDS
-122 IIQDLYYQVCDDRVC
+122 IIQNLYYQVCDDRVC
-137 IFQDIKLV
+137 IFQDVQLV
-145 YNLNSDDISL
+145 FNLSSNEVESVS
-155 INSFDYSS
+155 SFDYSS
-163 IVSDLKLSLGNSEL
+163 IESDLKLDLGNYEL
-177 LENEYVTENNDNFSR
+177 IKNEYVSESSSSFSR
-192 RLNILILGLFGGFLA
+192 RLNILILGLIGGFLA

-235 MSYGF
+235 TSYGL
-240 FIILIYVSLSI
+240 FIVLIYLSLSL

-271 ILNFIFFAIFIVFA
+271 ILNFIFFAIFIAFA
-285 LSLFGLFEITLPSS
+285 LSLFGLFDITLPSS
-299 WSNTVDTKSNLYKGL
+299 WSNTVDSKSNLYKGL

-387 TNTIKVILGFV
+387 TNTIKVILGFL

-413 QEWGLL
+413 QEWGIL

-428 VLISIACGIYLIIV
+428 VLIFIACGLYLIIT
-442 SRKNSYIISS
+442 SRKTSYIISS
-452 IFFIFIGLYMG
+452 LSFILIGLYMG
-463 SSLFNKSTNM
+463 SSLFTKSTNL

-486 IYNNSN
+486 IHNDTNN
-492 DCPLGLDC
+492 CPLGLDC
-500 IKDFNE
+500 VKDFND
-506 GLNKSKLTKKP
+506 GLNKSKINNKP

-543 YDLINNDFVLISLYV
+543 FDLINNKFVLISLYV
-558 DDRSDLSSEDII
+558 DDRTNLNEDEII
-570 VLKDKNG
+570 LLRDKNG

-591 FQTIN
+591 FQTLN
-596 FKNNSQ
+596 FQNNSQ

-609 PDLQLLNKPLQYTDT
+609 PNLDILNKPIQYTDT
-624 ETYYEWLSEGLENFK
+624 DTYYDWLIDGLNKFK
-639 SVNYFLK
+639 N